1 MAMNAKKRQKKLA
14 RKASKRKQA
23 LTQKKQKRLVGS
35 MRQITA
41 AARAP
46 LHECLMPA
54 GLFEAGIGNVIVSR
68 KLPSGQIAAAF
79 FLVDVCCLGVKDT
92 FFQVMSPADY
102 AYRTA
107 GLAHEQLERVEPARA
122 RQLVEEAVGYAQE
135 LGLAPHRDYKLTRQM
150 LGDIEVRASA
160 TSFQLGKNGKP
171 FFISGPYDTPAKID
185 RIIRTLTDRVGPEGF
200 DYVIALGDPDA
211 LGGGVELLGE
221 FDEDLD
227 DADED

>member
-1 MAMNAKKRQKKLA
+1 MAINAKKRQKKLV

-23 LTQKKQKRLVGS
+23 LMQKKQKRLVGS
-35 MRQITA
+35 RQQIA
-41 AARAP
+41 AASQAP

-68 KLPSGQIAAAF
+68 TLPSGQIAAGF
-79 FLVDVCCLGVKDT
+79 FLVDVFCLGVKDT

-122 RQLVEEAVGYAQE
+122 RKLVEEAVAYAQD
-135 LGLAPHRDYKLTRQM
+135 LGLAPNRDYKLTRQM
-150 LGDIEVRASA
+150 LGDIEVEASA
-160 TSFQLGKNGKP
+160 TSFQFGKNGKP
-171 FFISGPYDTPAKID
+171 FFMSGPYDTPAKID
-185 RIIRTLTDRVGPEGF
+185 RIIRTLTYRVGPEGF

-211 LGGGVELLGE
+211 FEGGVELLGE
-221 FDEDLD
+221 FDD
-227 DADED
+227 DYDDEDED

>member
-1 MAMNAKKRQKKLA
+1 MAMDTKKRQKKLA
-14 RKASKRKQA
+14 RKTAKRKQA
-23 LTQKKQKRLVGS
+23 LAQKKHQRLGGP

-41 AARAP
+41 ASQAP

-54 GLFEAGIGNVIVSR
+54 GLFETGIGNVIVSR
-68 KLPSGQIAAAF
+68 TLPSGQIAAAF
-79 FLVDVCCLGVKDT
+79 FLVDVFCLGVKDT

-107 GLAHEQLERVEPARA
+107 GLTHEQLARVEPARA
-122 RQLVEEAVGYAQE
+122 RQLIEEAVTYAHD

-150 LGDIEVRASA
+150 LGDIAVKASA
-160 TSFQLGKNGKP
+160 ISFQFGKDGKP
-171 FFISGPYDTPAKID
+171 FFMSGPYDTPAKIE

-211 LGGGVELLGE
+211 FEDFEDEGE
-221 FDEDLD
+221 D
-227 DADED
+227 